1 MTDFN
6 CIREFL
12 AADKELNALV
22 GDNIFLFER
31 PKEVECDS
39 YITYSFHELHGA
51 SAVRQYQLDIR
62 AISKDI
68 RKVLLI
74 KDRVIKL
81 LDCYNRPCN
90 LSTADEGV
98 LSCTLVNG
106 GGLAHN
112 DETDEYYAFSYF
124 VVNATN
130 N

>member
-1 MTDFN
+1 MDFN

-12 AADKELNALV
+12 AADRELNALV
-22 GDNIFLFER
+22 GSNIFLFER
-31 PKEVECDS
+31 PEEVKCDN
-39 YITYSFHELHGA
+39 YITYSFHELNGA
-51 SAVRQYQLDIR
+51 STVRQCQLDIR

-74 KDRVIKL
+74 KDKVIKL

-90 LSTADEGV
+90 LSTTDERV
-98 LSCTLVNG
+98 FSCSLVNG

-112 DETDEYYAFSYF
+112 DETNEYYAFVYF
-124 VVNATN
+124 IVNATN

>member
-12 AADKELNALV
+12 AADGELNALV
-22 GDNIFLFER
+22 GDNIFLYER
-31 PKEVECDS
+31 PEQIKCDS

-68 RKVLLI
+68 REVLLV
-74 KDRVIKL
+74 KDRVIKI
-81 LDCYNRPCN
+81 LDCYDKPCSI
-90 LSTADEGV
+90 STADEKV
-98 LSCTLVNG
+98 LNCLLVNG

-112 DETDEYYAFSYF
+112 DETNEYYAFSYF
-124 VVNATN
+124 IVNSTN